1 MSEAT
6 EEKPTL
12 LDNRLVQAAIS
23 LYGPNLL
30 VLIAIMLFWIYVAQ
44 PVLVIQK
51 SNYEK
56 VQDIVSTLYDTTQA
70 LERVSA
76 TNERTAIIL
85 NEAMNHA
92 RNP

>member
-1 MSEAT
+1 MSD
-6 EEKPTL
+6 EKPTL

-30 VLIAIMLFWIYVAQ
+30 VLIAIMLFWVYIAQ

-56 VQDIVSTLYDTTQA
+56 VQEIVSALYDTTQA

-85 NEAMNHA
+85 NEAMDNA
-92 RNP
+92 REP